1 MEIKTTSIIVRG
13 SKRNLYMK
21 WLQGWVDGHGWTG
34 HTTLDAAWERA
45 ENQGKPKGC
54 SWYAYG
60 LLMAREQGFGRKL
73 QSDSLSRE
81 LGII

>member
-13 SKRNLYMK
+13 SKRDPYM
-21 WLQGWVDGHGWTG
+21 
-34 HTTLDAAWERA
+34 
-45 ENQGKPKGC
+45 
-54 SWYAYG
+54 
-60 LLMAREQGFGRKL
+60 KL